1 MTTFKLRTPRLVLR
15 ELTLHD
21 LHQIH
26 ELHSL
31 PEVDEFNTLGIPK
44 NTQET
49 LHILQQW
56 IAFQKANVRRNYTLA
71 VELNQQF
78 VGLVGLH
85 LGAAKMRNGE
95 IWYKLHSNYWGQ
107 GIATEAVSEVLRF
120 AFHDL
125 ALHRI
130 EAGCAIDN
138 QRSIKVLEKI
148 GMVSEGRKRKS
159 LPLKTG
165 WTDSWEYA
173 ILEDDFEL

>member
-1 MTTFKLRTPRLVLR
+1 MLFR
-15 ELTLHD
+15 
-21 LHQIH
+21 
-26 ELHSL
+26 SG
-31 PEVDEFNTLGIPK
+31 EV
-44 NTQET
+44 
-49 LHILQQW
+49 
-56 IAFQKANVRRNYTLA
+56 
-71 VELNQQF
+71 
-78 VGLVGLH
+78 
-85 LGAAKMRNGE
+85 
-95 IWYKLHSNYWGQ
+95 WYKLHSNYWGQ

-125 ALHRI
+125 ALHRV

-165 WTDSWEYA
+165 WTDTWEYA